1 MIGAVMLLMAATV
14 GITYGWVPDGGDGV
28 KYIIQIPPE
37 KIDQVARSGEISS
50 QIPAEI
56 RGRVSEVVIRVGQG
70 NLPRVT
76 PGSLSRRS
84 EPLGQS
90 YNRSENLNAVAA
102 ADQIPV
108 PIPSMSNPTDLRPIG
123 MGNTSPTAMMKPA
136 PQSGG
141 MNMPGGFVLSPST
154 TPSTG
159 FSSTPPATNGFNSAS
174 LEQAAR
180 DAANNAAK
188 QYNAAAEAG
197 RQQIQQ
203 NVHAATERLGDAANA
218 QFQSA
223 TSGLQNAA
231 NDMLYGPTA
240 TPSTTDDPRTRL
252 GQSGPVNGIG
262 VPAPSTSPAYASTSD
277 PRSGTASPLSSP
289 GTPPASSFG
298 APPNFSTSAPNP
310 VPSNFGP
317 SSASP
322 TAFGPTTTSS
332 APSTRTVATP
342 PLSGPTRDEDWYALQ
357 NRAGNRPSTAP
368 VESSAGGLTGGN
380 FGQLPAGLQ
389 PGTNA
394 STIRPNPTN
403 STSSGYNNDPRQ
415 SALANSGLDY
425 DPNLSPSQA
434 AQLPKNGY
442 GFDAQGYP
450 LDRQGYR
457 IDHYGRRIDSHGHSL
472 TAVDS
477 MAGNDQSSGSN
488 TNAGS
493 GYASDR
499 NQSNSSSPPLVQP
512 PRSRPTMPDREADNY
527 RPDTDPRY
535 AGTSGRPA
543 NESVP
548 AFNYERPRAAED
560 SLPSA
565 SDSRG
570 RLDDKTPTRAGGLGE
585 LDSGPEPVAAQPI
598 FNALLL
604 LSVVANLY
612 LLFWLKNMREQFR
625 EMVVTKRG
633 AASGGS
639 LATGI

>member
-37 KIDQVARSGEISS
+37 KIDQVTRSGEISS
-50 QIPAEI
+50 QIPAQI
-56 RGRVSEVVIRVGQG
+56 RGHVSEVVIRVGQG

-84 EPLGQS
+84 DPPGQS
-90 YNRSENLNAVAA
+90 YDRTANPNSVAV
-102 ADQIPV
+102 ADQIPM
-108 PIPSMSNPTDLRPIG
+108 PIPSISDPTDLRPIG
-123 MGNTSPTAMMKPA
+123 MGNAASTAMMKPA

-141 MNMPGGFVLSPST
+141 MNMPSGFGMTPAT

-159 FSSTPPATNGFNSAS
+159 FASTPPATNGFNSAS

-180 DAANNAAK
+180 DAASNAAK

-203 NVHAATERLGDAANA
+203 NVTAATGRLGDAANA

-223 TSGLQNAA
+223 TSGLQSAA
-231 NDMLYGPTA
+231 NDLLYGPVA
-240 TPSTTDDPRTRL
+240 PPSTTDDPRARL
-252 GQSGPVNGIG
+252 GQSGPSTGLG
-262 VPAPSTSPAYASTSD
+262 APAPSTSPAYTSTSD
-277 PRSGTASPLSSP
+277 SRSGPASPLSTP
-289 GTPPASSFG
+289 GVA
-298 APPNFSTSAPNP
+298 
-310 VPSNFGP
+310 P
-317 SSASP
+317 SSSQ
-322 TAFGPTTTSS
+322 
-332 APSTRTVATP
+332 PSTRTVATP
-342 PLSGPTRDEDWYALQ
+342 TLSGPNRDEEWYALQ

-368 VESSAGGLTGGN
+368 VENTTGSFAGGN

-389 PGTNA
+389 PGANSAPTR
-394 STIRPNPTN
+394 TTPTN
-403 STSSGYNNDPRQ
+403 QTSTGYSDNPRQ
-415 SALANSGLDY
+415 TTLASSDLDY

-442 GFDAQGYP
+442 GFDPQGNP
-450 LDRQGYR
+450 VDRQGYR
-457 IDHYGRRIDSHGHSL
+457 IDHYGRRIDSHGHL
-472 TAVDS
+472 PTAVDS
-477 MAGNDQSSGSN
+477 MGGTDRSSGSN
-488 TNAGS
+488 TNAS
-493 GYASDR
+493 SSYANDR
-499 NQSNSSSPPLVQP
+499 TQSNTSSTPLVQP
-512 PRSRPTMPDREADNY
+512 PRNRPTVPEREADNY
-527 RPDTDPRY
+527 RPDTDQRY
-535 AGTSGRPA
+535 VSTSGRPA
-543 NESVP
+543 NESV
-548 AFNYERPRAAED
+548 AAWNDERLRAAED

-565 SDSRG
+565 SDGRG
-570 RLDDKTPTRAGGLGE
+570 RLDDKTPTRAGGYGD
-585 LDSGPEPVAAQPI
+585 LDDGPEQVAAQPI